1 MYRKPRASESASILN
16 LDSLMDIL
24 SCLVGVMLFLV
35 IYTVLELGAT
45 SFEVSVPTPKDR
57 PIDSRRILVVVNDKT
72 VRVMDAA
79 QPVSDLLNSVSGVSF
94 ERIPELVQQANM
106 SPPTD
111 AHFQYQLAFEEEAT
125 VFDALAREFNVNVSA
140 LAGEPGD
147 SLHQLVG
154 DSSYEVQLDS
164 LDGSIIWLEFAVD
177 SASVEVFRRARD
189 LAEARGIATR
199 WGPLDLNFP
208 ITYSLA
214 EDRDGPSP
222 RSTLSKPQR

>member
-1 MYRKPRASESASILN
+1 MYRKPRNTESASILN

-35 IYTVLELGAT
+35 IYTVLELGST
-45 SFEVSVPTPKDR
+45 TFEVSVPTPKDR
-57 PIDSRRILVVVNDKT
+57 PVDSRRILVVVNDKT
-72 VRVMDAA
+72 VRVMDSN
-79 QPVSDLLNSVSGVSF
+79 QPVRDLMASLQGAALD
-94 ERIPELVQQANM
+94 EIADLIRQANL

-111 AHFQYQLAFEEEAT
+111 SYFQYRLAFDEEESVLAMT
-125 VFDALAREFNVNVSA
+125 VQGFEIRVQE

-147 SLHQLVG
+147 SLHQLLG
-154 DSSYEVQLDS
+154 ESAYESQLDA
-164 LDGSIIWLEFAVD
+164 LDSEFVWLDFAVD
-177 SASVEVFRRARD
+177 SASVDVFRKARD
-189 LAEARGIATR
+189 LAEERGIATR

-208 ITYSLA
+208 ITYSLS